1 MSSIASELFASKWNL
16 IPLGKSLSIV
26 WFKTFMLLPLAYE
39 LCGLKFIISPVTIIV
54 NIKYFKAFNMILSG
68 HETVYVKR
76 IYRYI

>member
-1 MSSIASELFASKWNL
+1 
-16 IPLGKSLSIV
+16 
-26 WFKTFMLLPLAYE
+26 LAYE